1 MNIFLSTSSVVFGND
16 IIDLNDPDT
25 TEDHLND
32 RFINKICT
40 ENEKEWFFKQKDLI
54 TLWKIWAIK
63 ESSYKVISR
72 MEFLPTF
79 RYKDF
84 EIQKDFINTFYKNHQ
99 IINDIYV
106 EPNYILALSYIDQN
120 LSVFKEDQHF
130 VFVSWLKKDL
140 NLIKDNKIKP
150 SVEIRKYVE
159 STMEKLFFE
168 KTKIYRKYLHKENL
182 FLPPYLYF
190 KKRFYPIS
198 LSHHGRFLL
207 FSLALKKHFIDSID
221 KFYKDHI
228 IKISDLHFLITEE
241 N

>member
-1 MNIFLSTSSVVFGND
+1 MNIFLSTSDVVFGND

-40 ENEKEWFFKQKDLI
+40 ENEKEWFFTQKDLLI
-54 TLWKIWAIK
+54 LWKIWAIK
-63 ESSYKVISR
+63 EASYKVVSR
-72 MEFLPTF
+72 IEFIPTF

-84 EIQKDFINTFYKNHQ
+84 EIQKYFINTLYKNYK

-106 EPNYILALSYIDQN
+106 DSDYVLAMSYIYRN
-120 LSVFKEDQHF
+120 ISISKEHL

-140 NLIKDNKIKP
+140 NLIKDNIK
-150 SVEIRKYVE
+150 STVEIRKYVE
-159 STMEKLFFE
+159 DTMFKLFFE

-207 FSLALKKHFIDSID
+207 FSLALNKNYIDYIF
-221 KFYKDHI
+221 KFYKNHI
-228 IKISDLHFLITEE
+228 IKISDSHYLILDE